1 MWKSKLRLRLSVRIT
16 ATVILLSFLTT
27 FPVSA
32 EPLTGQQQNLTG
44 SGTRLY
50 SEYEI
55 DLLIDALTE
64 AAHEEIQKA
73 AAEAAKE
80 AVLSAIEREALLLQA
95 RAEAMR
101 EATLQQAEALRW
113 RQEAE
118 RQMKAVKETKRV
130 GIKNAIIT
138 GAVCLLGGLIIQNL
152 LPCRF

>member
-1 MWKSKLRLRLSVRIT
+1 MWKSKLRLRPFGRIT

-27 FPVSA
+27 FQGFA
-32 EPLTGQQQNLTG
+32 EPLTGQPPNLTE
-44 SGTRLY
+44 SGTRQY

-80 AVLSAIEREALLLQA
+80 AVLSVIEREAA
-95 RAEAMR
+95 AMR

-113 RQEAE
+113 RLEAE
-118 RQMKAVKETKRV
+118 LQLKAVKEAKRV
-130 GIKNAIIT
+130 GIKNAVIA
-138 GAVCLLGGLIIQNL
+138 GAVCLFGGLVVGISGTIYLGG
-152 LPCRF
+152 R

>member
-1 MWKSKLRLRLSVRIT
+1 
-16 ATVILLSFLTT
+16 
-27 FPVSA
+27 
-32 EPLTGQQQNLTG
+32 LTG

-80 AVLSAIEREALLLQA
+80 AVLSVIEREAV
-95 RAEAMR
+95 AMR

-113 RQEAE
+113 RLEAE
-118 RQMKAVKETKRV
+118 RQIKAVKEVKRA
-130 GIKNAIIT
+130 GIKNAIIA
-138 GAVCLLGGLIIQNL
+138 GAACLLGGIAIGISGTIYLGG
-152 LPCRF
+152 R

>member
-1 MWKSKLRLRLSVRIT
+1 MWKSRLRLRPFGKVT
-16 ATVILLSFLTT
+16 ATMILLSLLTT
-27 FPVSA
+27 SPVYA
-32 EPLTGQQQNLTG
+32 EPSITQPPNLIR

-80 AVLSAIEREALLLQA
+80 AVLSVIEREAA
-95 RAEAMR
+95 AMR

-113 RQEAE
+113 RLEAE
-118 RQMKAVKETKRV
+118 RQMKAVKEAKSN
-130 GIKNAIIT
+130 GIKNTIIA
-138 GAVCLLGGLIIQNL
+138 GAACLFGGLAIGISGTI
-152 LPCRF
+152 CFGGR

>member
-1 MWKSKLRLRLSVRIT
+1 M
-16 ATVILLSFLTT
+16 
-27 FPVSA
+27 
-32 EPLTGQQQNLTG
+32 TG

-80 AVLSAIEREALLLQA
+80 AVLSVIEREAV
-95 RAEAMR
+95 AMR

-113 RQEAE
+113 QLEADRQI
-118 RQMKAVKETKRV
+118 KAVKEAKKKGV
-130 GIKNAIIT
+130 KNAIIA
-138 GAVCLLGGLIIQNL
+138 GAACLLSGLVIGISGTIFLGG
-152 LPCRF
+152 R

>member
-1 MWKSKLRLRLSVRIT
+1 MWKSRLRLRPFGKVT
-16 ATVILLSFLTT
+16 ATMILLSLLTT
-27 FPVSA
+27 SPVYA
-32 EPLTGQQQNLTG
+32 EPLITQPPNLTE

-80 AVLSAIEREALLLQA
+80 AVLSVIEREAA
-95 RAEAMR
+95 AMR

-113 RQEAE
+113 RLEAE
-118 RQMKAVKETKRV
+118 KQIKAVKEAKRV

-138 GAVCLLGGLIIQNL
+138 GAVCLFGGLVLGVGGAIYLGG
-152 LPCRF
+152 R

>member
-1 MWKSKLRLRLSVRIT
+1 MWKSKLRLKHCGKIT
-16 ATVILLSFLTT
+16 ASVILLSLLTT
-27 FPVSA
+27 FPVYA
-32 EPLTGQQQNLTG
+32 EPLITQPPNLTE

-80 AVLSAIEREALLLQA
+80 AVLSVIEREAA
-95 RAEAMR
+95 AMR

-113 RQEAE
+113 RLEAE
-118 RQMKAVKETKRV
+118 KQIKAVKEAKRV

-138 GAVCLLGGLIIQNL
+138 GAVCLFGGLVLGVGGAIYLGG
-152 LPCRF
+152 R

>member
-1 MWKSKLRLRLSVRIT
+1 MWKSKLRLKHCGKIT

-27 FPVSA
+27 FQVSA
-32 EPLTGQQQNLTG
+32 EPLTGQQPNLTE

-80 AVLSAIEREALLLQA
+80 AVLSVIEREAV
-95 RAEAMR
+95 AMR
-101 EATLQQAEALRW
+101 EATLQQAEAIRW
-113 RQEAE
+113 RLEAE
-118 RQMKAVKETKRV
+118 RQIKAVKEAKRV
-130 GIKNAIIT
+130 GIKNAVIA
-138 GAVCLLGGLIIQNL
+138 GAVCLLGGLAVGIGGTLIIGGK
-152 LPCRF
+152 

>member
-1 MWKSKLRLRLSVRIT
+1 MWKSKLRLRPFGRIT
-16 ATVILLSFLTT
+16 ATVILLSLLTT
-27 FPVSA
+27 FQGYA
-32 EPLTGQQQNLTG
+32 EPLITQPPNLTG

-80 AVLSAIEREALLLQA
+80 AVLSVIEREAA
-95 RAEAMR
+95 AMG

-113 RQEAE
+113 RLEAE
-118 RQMKAVKETKRV
+118 KQMKAVKEAKKV
-130 GIKNAIIT
+130 GIKNAVIA
-138 GAVCLLGGLIIQNL
+138 GAVCLFGGLVIGIGGTIYLGG
-152 LPCRF
+152 R